1 MKEEFPVGEN
11 KEYLT
16 MEKENGSVNIA
27 EDVVASIAALAVQEV
42 EGVCSMNMGVPSE
55 FTEFLNN
62 KKNPNKGVKLTM
74 DGDDIII
81 DCNVIL
87 YYGNSIAEIAR
98 AIQEKVAASVQAMTG
113 LSVKKVNVHVGG
125 INLAKKEN

>member
-1 MKEEFPVGEN
+1 MGEN

-16 MEKENGSVNIA
+16 MKKENGSVNIA

-42 EGVCSMNMGVPSE
+42 DGVCSMNVGVPSE
-55 FTEFLNN
+55 ITEFLNS
-62 KKNPNKGVKLTM
+62 KKNPNKGVKLTVN
-74 DGDDIII
+74 GDDITI

-87 YYGNSIAEIAR
+87 YYGNSIAEIAK
-98 AIQEKVAASVQAMTG
+98 AIQEKVVASVQAMTG
-113 LSVKKVNVHVGG
+113 LSIKTVNVHVGG